1 MNKFMEFL
9 EHRVSPIAEKIEKQ
23 RHISTIKNAMI
34 SLITVLLVG
43 SISLIV
49 GGLAGLFPQG
59 SAVANWVA
67 ENGALLNLPFT
78 FTFGLL
84 TVYATISIA
93 FYHSKALDIAP
104 LHPMFAA
111 MAFVL
116 VLCVKFDGG
125 ALDIQ
130 FLDSRGLFV
139 AIFGGI
145 FAVEFIS
152 FCFKHN
158 LTLRIPG
165 LPDMI
170 GKTFESIFPVL
181 FIILIGMGIN
191 SLCGLYQEGIILPEL
206 LTKILAPAVTG
217 IDSMQGVFLIS
228 LIEMIFWF
236 LGLNGYAILIGFTL
250 PFMTHYLAA
259 NAANYAAGLPLE
271 FIFTEQWW
279 GYFLACTGSGITG
292 AIAILGLFSKS
303 KQLKAAGKASIIPA
317 MFNISEPVVYGFPV
331 AFNPYFFIPFVFG
344 TPILGAITWK
354 IFDLGWVAKPMAA
367 VGGVPTPICQYLIT
381 MDWKAAVLA
390 ILIIAIAI
398 LMYYPFFKLYEKSVL
413 AQENESEYSGETD
426 FDEEFDF
433 EL

>member
-1 MNKFMEFL
+1 MKKFMDFL
-9 EHRVSPIAEKIEKQ
+9 EKNVSPIAEKIEKQ

-49 GGLAGLFPQG
+49 GGLAGLFPEG
-59 SAVANWVA
+59 TVVANWVA
-67 ENGALLNLPFT
+67 SHGDLLNLPFT

-84 TVYATISIA
+84 TIYATVSIA
-93 FYHSKALDIAP
+93 FYHSKILDIAP

-111 MAFVL
+111 LAFVL
-116 VLCVKFDGG
+116 VVCVKFDNGV
-125 ALDIQ
+125 LDIT

-139 AIFGGI
+139 AIFGGL
-145 FAVEFIS
+145 FAVEFIN

-170 GKTFESIFPVL
+170 SKTFESIFPVL
-181 FIILIGMGIN
+181 FVILIGMGVN
-191 SLCGLYQEGIILPEL
+191 GLCGLYQDGVILPEL
-206 LTKILAPAVTG
+206 LTKVLAPAVTG
-217 IDSMQGVFLIS
+217 IDSMGGVFLIS

-250 PFMTHYLAA
+250 PFMTQYLAS
-259 NAANYAAGLPLE
+259 NAANYAAGLPLQYV
-271 FIFTEQWW
+271 FTENWW
-279 GYFLACTGSGITG
+279 GLFLACTGSGITG

-317 MFNISEPVVYGFPV
+317 IFNISEPVVYGFPV

-354 IFDLGWVAKPMAA
+354 IFDLGLVAKPMAA
-367 VGGVPTPICQYLIT
+367 VGGVPTPIAQYLIT
-381 MDWKAAVLA
+381 MDWRAVVLA
-390 ILIIAIAI
+390 ILIIVAAI
-398 LMYYPFFKLYEKSVL
+398 LMYYPFFKLYEKSL
-413 AQENESEYSGETD
+413 LEKEAKEEYKGDTD
-426 FDEEFDF
+426 FDAEFDF
-433 EL
+433 DI